1 MRIHDCR
8 VGMNVVFGGDRYD
21 GLKTRGTV
29 VKINRTKAKVR
40 SIEQRG
46 KHPVGA
52 VWSVPYS
59 MMDEVTSVSVV
70 ENSLSDSK
78 YIVYNKINGNYDNG
92 NEVEEVT
99 IKCKVKD
106 DYVSVI
112 FSDGRMRIESWN
124 GVENVVLQEVNLQN
138 SLG

>member
-1 MRIHDCR
+1 
-8 VGMNVVFGGDRYD
+8 MNVVFGGDRYD

-52 VWSVPYS
+52 VWSVPYG
-59 MMDEVTSVSVV
+59 MMDEVNSVSVV

-106 DYVSVI
+106 DYVSV
-112 FSDGRMRIESWN
+112 
-124 GVENVVLQEVNLQN
+124 
-138 SLG
+138 

>member
-1 MRIHDCR
+1 MRIQDCR

-52 VWSVPYS
+52 VWSVPYA
-59 MMDEVTSVSVV
+59 MMDELRSSVEAPSA
-70 ENSLSDSK
+70 EK
-78 YIVYNKINGNYDNG
+78 FIVYSKINGNYDAG

-99 IKCKVKD
+99 VKCKVND
-106 DYVSVI
+106 NYVNVV
-112 FSDGRMRIESWN
+112 FSDGKMRIESWN
-124 GVENVVLQEVNLQN
+124 GIENVVLQEVKLP
-138 SLG
+138 G

>member
-1 MRIHDCR
+1 
-8 VGMNVVFGGDRYD
+8 MNVVFGGDRYD